1 MIARLRHPISVTL
14 ALGVTALGAA
24 CGSTGS
30 SATSAPTAHTSTVST
45 ATWAHRANTI
55 CTSAL
60 SDDSHQLVGHLDVP
74 HVKAHGMAIVLAGSQ
89 LDALGAPAGV
99 DASAYARMLGM
110 YKKSAIDHAIAIRML
125 QSGEG
130 GNAGG
135 AYAIALNLADRADR
149 MAESFGAAQCDRFGM
164 EN

>member
-1 MIARLRHPISVTL
+1 MITRLRHPLSLTL
-14 ALGVTALGAA
+14 ALGVAALGAA

-30 SATSAPTAHTSTVST
+30 SATSAAHTSTVSA

-60 SDDSHQLVGHLDVP
+60 GDDSHQLVDHLDVP

-99 DASAYARMLGM
+99 DTAAYTRMLAM
-110 YKKSAIDHAIAIRML
+110 YKRSAIDHAIAIRML
-125 QSGEG
+125 QNGEG
-130 GNAGG
+130 GNAGA